1 MSKKIVSIDVG
12 IKNLAY
18 CIIEKIPNSDKKRD
32 FKILDW
38 GIINI
43 LDDKLNNAPKCTN
56 FLKNRICNKL
66 ATNIIKI
73 NDDNFYFCDKI
84 TCQKSMKIKY
94 PKNKSKKI
102 KIPSTKNT
110 SLLELSSILFKKL
123 LEIKEK
129 FIDIDEV
136 IIENQPVLKNP
147 TMKSIQMVLYSYFIE
162 HGYINSCSKIN
173 NIHLFSARN
182 KLKLY
187 DGPSIDCNISDKYK
201 KRKFLSIE
209 YTKYYLDL
217 NPDYKDFFLSHK
229 KQDDLA
235 DSFMQ
240 GYYYLFK

>member
-18 CIIEKIPNSDKKRD
+18 CIIEKIPSDGQHN

-38 GIINI
+38 NIINV
-43 LDDKLNNAPKCTN
+43 LDEKLSNAPKCNN

-66 ATNIIKI
+66 ATNLINV
-73 NDDNFYFCDKI
+73 NDDKFYFCDKI
-84 TCQKSMKIKY
+84 TCQKSMKLKY
-94 PKNKSKKI
+94 PKIKAKKI
-102 KIPSTKNT
+102 KIPTTKNT
-110 SLLELSSILFKKL
+110 RLLELSSILFKKL
-123 LEIKEK
+123 LDIREK

-147 TMKSIQMVLYSYFIE
+147 TMKSIQILLYSYFIE
-162 HGYINSCSKIN
+162 HGFINPNSKIN

-187 DGPSIDCNISDKYK
+187 DGPTIECEIKDKYK

-209 YTKYYLDL
+209 YTKYYLQI
-217 NPDYKDFFLSHK
+217 NPDFKEFFLSHK